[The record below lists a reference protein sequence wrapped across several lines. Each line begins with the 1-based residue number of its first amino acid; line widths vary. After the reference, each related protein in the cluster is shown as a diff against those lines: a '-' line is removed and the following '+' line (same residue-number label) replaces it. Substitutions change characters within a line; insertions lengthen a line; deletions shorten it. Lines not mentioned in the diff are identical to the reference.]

1 MNDTIYREEAI
12 EAVGANTWA
21 GSRLSKLPSASP
33 TLYGYRIE
41 ILALI
46 ATIMQKENV
55 TPDKAIEYFNDI
67 DRMYRIIIQEEKEL
81 LNRALRWSEGQEA

>member
-1 MNDTIYREEAI
+1 MNDTIYRQEAI

-21 GSRLSKLPSASP
+21 GSRISKLPSASP

-41 ILALI
+41 HLALI
-46 ATIMQKENV
+46 AIIMEKEGV
-55 TPDKAIEYFNDI
+55 TPEKAIEYFTDI
-67 DRMYRIIIQEEKEL
+67 DRMYRIIIQEEQEL